1 MMHTRDET
9 PGTKKI
15 WFLLALLASLIL
27 HGLIFFYF
35 QKLQKTENIIKTE
48 SVEVLFL
55 NALKNTEAVRE
66 ISSNSGVLDFKAEI
80 ESQRIE
86 KEEISLAGP
95 FLEDISK
102 RTTST
107 RLEQNFIALIKNN
120 IAKTSKL
127 EKNLN
132 NRILTVSN
140 SEELPI
146 HARLYLNSWEKKIE
160 KIGNLN
166 YPKNAT
172 DNRLY
177 GSLELLVSIL
187 PSGELG
193 EIRLL
198 ESSGHLILDKAAIS
212 IVKMASPFAPFP
224 EEMTQGIDLLEITR
238 IWDFRKSASWS
249 FKENARNR

>member
-1 MMHTRDET
+1 MMHTINER
-9 PGTKKI
+9 PRTKKN
-15 WFLLALLASLIL
+15 WFLLALLASSIL
-27 HGLIFFYF
+27 HGFIFMYF
-35 QKLQKTENIIKTE
+35 QKPQKTENIIKTE

-55 NALKNTEAVRE
+55 DALKNTEAVRE
-66 ISSNSGVLDFKAEI
+66 ISSNSSVLDFKPEI
-80 ESQRIE
+80 ESQSI
-86 KEEISLAGP
+86 KK
-95 FLEDISK
+95 EDISK
-102 RTTST
+102 RTTSK
-107 RLEQNFIALIKNN
+107 RLERNFNALIKNN

-127 EKNLN
+127 EQSRN

-146 HARLYLNSWEKKIE
+146 HMRLYLNSWEKKIE

-224 EEMTQGIDLLEITR
+224 EEMTQGIDLLEVTR

-249 FKENARNR
+249 FKVNARNR